1 MDIYPYNRFRAELIL
16 HNFTVRVNSSLDMQV
31 SQKSFLLDLF
41 SRVLRVSELY
51 VVDADEEG
59 LQAPPALLLAVV
71 LRRKNVSI
79 TMIMRSPHLKVQVKK
94 VWKKLKCK
102 VSMFRCTILA
112 YSVNCKEKVT

>member
-1 MDIYPYNRFRAELIL
+1 M
-16 HNFTVRVNSSLDMQV
+16 LD
-31 SQKSFLLDLF
+31 SQIKASYYLF
-41 SRVLRVSELY
+41 SRVLRVSQLY

-71 LRRKNVSI
+71 LRRNNVSI
-79 TMIMRSPHLKVQVKK
+79 TMIMRSPHLKVQVEK

-112 YSVNCKEKVT
+112 YSVYCKEKVT